1 MHLSKKTIVSSIWF
15 ALEAVGIFIV
25 IQLIRFVIGNLDAFY
40 SGLSLILIASVLF
53 LIAFLVARSKDK
65 HHKSPGRKS
74 YTGLFS

>member
-65 HHKSPGRKS
+65 RHKSPGRKS